1 MGVCEHFLKQTS
13 KLSYGLLL
21 TDF

>member
-13 KLSYGLLL
+13 KLSHGLLL